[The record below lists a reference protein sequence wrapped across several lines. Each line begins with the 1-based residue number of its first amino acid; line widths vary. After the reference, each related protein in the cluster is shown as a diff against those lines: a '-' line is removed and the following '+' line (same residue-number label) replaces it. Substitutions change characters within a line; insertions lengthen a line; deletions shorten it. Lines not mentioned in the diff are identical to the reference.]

1 MLNHLKHGGSVF
13 LGLFSAL
20 QENYGHIKDN
30 ADERLLVTVVPQ
42 SCFIKRL
49 NLFCSHEANLQSGI
63 HIVPAKEIITLT
75 QKKEIMEIKM

>member
-1 MLNHLKHGGSVF
+1 M
-13 LGLFSAL
+13 
-20 QENYGHIKDN
+20 
-30 ADERLLVTVVPQ
+30 PQ